1 MHMEDRSVASTPIA
15 GELEA
20 LRREVLAHCYRL
32 AGSLNDAE
40 DIVQETYLRAW
51 QGIERFPNRESL
63 RNWLLQLA
71 TNVSVKVLKEA
82 PERVSPLSS
91 VSREPD
97 EGAYLLDPLPN
108 AVVWGWDL
116 ESSELDAV
124 AKESLA
130 LPLVAAMQSVAIDI
144 RAAWILTRILNWP
157 QDTVS
162 NTLDLSPEKLAE
174 KLATIPAKLERIRS
188 ELPTY
193 VVDENVRSQLATAY
207 SNVFTE
213 DDSSSVAADFA
224 TNLAVEKPA
233 GAFRAMSAT
242 ANGVH
247 PVVALYRAGETG
259 YDAYQLHQLTLQHD
273 SIIDVTVWNS
283 PDLFTVFGL
292 PAHVNQ

>member
-1 MHMEDRSVASTPIA
+1 MEDRSVANTPIA

-51 QGIERFPNRESL
+51 QGIERFRNRESL

-71 TNVSVKVLKEA
+71 TSVSAEVLKDS
-82 PERVSPLSS
+82 PQRVLPPATPTSGPP
-91 VSREPD
+91 V

-116 ESSELDAV
+116 ASSELDAV

-130 LPLVAAMQSVAIDI
+130 LPLIAAAQTLPSDV
-144 RAAWILTRILNWP
+144 RAAWVLTHILNWP
-157 QDTVS
+157 QATVS
-162 NTLDLSPEKLAE
+162 ETLDLRPQHLTEKLA
-174 KLATIPAKLERIRS
+174 AIPEELEQVRS

-193 VVDENVRSQLATAY
+193 VVAEDVRAQLASAY
-207 SNVFTE
+207 SKVFTDE
-213 DDSSSVAADFA
+213 DSAAAITDVAPDLTVEIPADD
-224 TNLAVEKPA
+224 
-233 GAFRAMSAT
+233 FRTMSAA

-273 SIIDVTVWNS
+273 RIVDVTVWNAV
-283 PDLFTVFGL
+283 DLFRVFGL
-292 PAHVNQ
+292 PAHLNK